1 MFISLYH
8 LFSYKNSPLFYT
20 WEHVD
25 GPKLLG
31 KMALEGLNFEGSQS
45 IVENFQDMSCPNK
58 GTMALERAPSSL
70 VRLDFSLIT

>member
-1 MFISLYH
+1 
-8 LFSYKNSPLFYT
+8 
-20 WEHVD
+20 
-25 GPKLLG
+25 
-31 KMALEGLNFEGSQS
+31 MALEGLNFEGSQS